1 MRADQRPVMNRSGL
15 KRMRREGRLPG
26 VIFGIEREA
35 AMIQLSA
42 KEVKQFLKTGE
53 SGVIELVV
61 EGTGTVPVLLEGLQR
76 DPVTKEPVHVDF
88 LKVHE
93 DQIVRTYLS
102 LEYTGKPR
110 GTREGG
116 VAQIQRASIE
126 IRTLPSRVPS
136 SLAVDISQLDIG
148 DVLLAGDLSLP
159 PEVELVSAANELL
172 VSVTK

>member
-15 KRMRREGRLPG
+15 KRMRREGLLPG

-42 KEVKQFLKTGE
+42 KEVKQFIKTGE
-53 SGVIELVV
+53 SGVIDLVV

-93 DQIVRTYLS
+93 DKIVRTYLS
-102 LEYTGKPR
+102 LEYTGKPQ
-110 GTREGG
+110 GTKEGG
-116 VAQIQRASIE
+116 VVQIQRSSIE
-126 IRTLPSRVPS
+126 IRSFPNQVPS
-136 SLAVDISQLDIG
+136 SLTVDISQLEIG
-148 DVLLAGDLSLP
+148 DVLSAGDLPLP
-159 PEVELVSAANELL
+159 PEVSLVSAENELL